1 MQKIILLLVVLLF
14 SISAF
19 SQNITEGSLYAVGKK
34 GEAIG
39 TCPLKSTRVKADI
52 SGFLARVTVVQEFEN
67 NLNQPIEA
75 VYTFPLSQNSAV
87 DNMTMKVGERTIRGR
102 IMKRD
107 EARQV
112 YEAAKIEG
120 KTASLL
126 DQERPNIFTQ
136 SIANI
141 LPNEKIIIEI
151 SYVETLN
158 YEDGAYQFV
167 FPMTVG
173 PRYIP
178 GSVQDANKIS
188 PPVAATRA
196 GHNIS
201 IEVNLDAGVP
211 VEEIRSGSHKIKT
224 LNLSPN
230 NAKIS
235 LKDEE
240 TIPNKDFVL
249 RYDVTGKR
257 IEDAILTHR
266 DERGGFFTMI
276 LQPPDK
282 ISSEDITPKEIVFVL
297 DTSGSMEGFPIEK
310 AKEAMKMSLD
320 GLNPNDTFNLIT
332 FAGDTA
338 ILFDEPVP
346 ATRANLEKAQEFLE
360 SRKGGGG
367 TEMMKA
373 IKAAL
378 EPSDSQEHLRIVC
391 FMTDGYIGNEN
402 EIIAEIQKHPK
413 ARVFSFG
420 IGNSV
425 NRFLLDKMAQEGRGE
440 VEYVSLQDD
449 GSKAAKKFY
458 ERVRTPLLTDISI
471 DWNGLPVA
479 DVYPN
484 TLSDLFSAKPVI
496 LHGRYTK
503 GASGTIKLKGKVAGQ
518 DYVRE
523 ILVNLPETESK
534 HDVLA
539 TLWARTR
546 IDELMTK
553 NYIAAQDDKTRSE
566 AQNAIT
572 NIGLEFRLL
581 TQFTSFVAVEN
592 KIKTQGGQPT
602 KVDVPVEK
610 PAGMSTAVVQV
621 TSDSEVTIDQS
632 STKLDTNITKQVV
645 ENLPSGTTF
654 ASVLKV
660 SPNVRPEALG
670 GGFGNGSGSGS
681 GNGNGDVSQIDGAS
695 SSENTFVIDGQ
706 EAVLEVTNLDI
717 AKRQSEELNPQ
728 NKARKTVSGGVING
742 KAVSLPKPVYP
753 QAAKAV
759 RASGAV
765 NVQVMIDE
773 NGNVVAASAVSGHPL
788 LRKAAETAA
797 SQAKFAPAVIGGKAV
812 KITGVIVYNFV
823 GEKSEVQTSIIKMRV
838 KPLTAEEK
846 RIAKLAEKLHSWIFA
861 LVERLQKGVTTAAP
875 DEANFVSDGK
885 AEIQIQLK
893 AISPEVLKKLKN
905 AGFEMTG
912 KKDAQIV
919 TGRIPVGK
927 LVGLAEI
934 AEVQYIL
941 PNVK

>member
-19 SQNITEGSLYAVGKK
+19 SQKITEGSLYAFGKK
-34 GEAIG
+34 GETIG
-39 TCPLKSTRVKADI
+39 ACPLKSTRVKADI

-112 YEAAKIEG
+112 YETAKIEG

-151 SYVETLN
+151 SYVETLV

-178 GSVQDANKIS
+178 GSVQDAQKIS
-188 PPVAATRA
+188 PPIASTRA

-211 VEEIRSGSHKIKT
+211 VEEIRSGSHEIKT

-373 IKAAL
+373 VKAAL

-471 DWNGLPVA
+471 DWNGLPIA

-592 KIKTQGGQPT
+592 EIKTQGGQPT

-610 PAGMSTAVVQV
+610 PAGMSTATVEV

-632 STKLDTNITKQVV
+632 STKLDTNITKQVTG
-645 ENLPSGTTF
+645 NLPSGTTF
-654 ASVLKV
+654 TSVLKV
-660 SPNVRPEALG
+660 APNVRPA
-670 GGFGNGSGSGS
+670 GSGSGS
-681 GNGNGDVSQIDGAS
+681 GNGNGTGDGFQIDGS
-695 SSENTFVIDGQ
+695 SGSENTFVIDGQ
-706 EAVLEVTNLDI
+706 EAVLEITNLDL
-717 AKRQSEELNPQ
+717 AKRQAEELNPQ
-728 NKARKTVSGGVING
+728 NKTRKTVSGGIING

-753 QAAKAV
+753 QAARAV

-765 NVQVMIDE
+765 NVQVTIDE
-773 NGNVVAASAVSGHPL
+773 NGNVVSASAVSGHPL
-788 LRKAAETAA
+788 LRKAAESAA
-797 SQAKFAPAVIGGKAV
+797 IQAKFAPAVIGGKPV
-812 KITGVIVYNFV
+812 KITGVIVYNFA
-823 GEKSEVQTSIIKMRV
+823 GENTEVQTSITKMRV

-861 LVERLQKGVTTAAP
+861 LVERLQKGVTTATP

-893 AISPEVLKKLKN
+893 TTSPEVLKKLKN
-905 AGFEMTG
+905 AGFEMTE
-912 KKDAQIV
+912 KKDAQIF
-919 TGRIPVGK
+919 TGRILVGK

-934 AEVQYIL
+934 AEVQYVL

>member
-14 SISAF
+14 SIPAF
-19 SQNITEGSLYAVGKK
+19 SQNITEGSLYAVDKK
-34 GEAIG
+34 GTELGA
-39 TCPLKSTRVKADI
+39 CPLKSTRVKADI
-52 SGFLARVTVVQEFEN
+52 SGFLARVTVLQEFEN
-67 NLNQPIEA
+67 NFSQPIEA

-87 DNMTMKVGERTIRGR
+87 DNMTMKIGERTIRGR

-112 YEAAKIEG
+112 YETAKIEG

-136 SIANI
+136 SVANI

-151 SYVETLN
+151 SYVETLR
-158 YEDGAYQFV
+158 YEDGAYEFV

-173 PRYIP
+173 QRYIP

-188 PPVAATRA
+188 PPVAAARA

-211 VEEIRSGSHKIKT
+211 VEEIRSGSHEIQT
-224 LNLSPN
+224 LNLSSN

-235 LKDEE
+235 LKDRE

-297 DTSGSMEGFPIEK
+297 DTSGSMQGFPIEK
-310 AKEAMKMSLD
+310 AKEAMKLSLD

-346 ATRANLEKAQEFLE
+346 ATKANLEKAQAFLE
-360 SRKGGGG
+360 SRQGSGG

-420 IGNSV
+420 IGDSV

-440 VEYVSLQDD
+440 VEYVSLKDD
-449 GSKAAKKFY
+449 GSRAAKKFY

-503 GASGTIKLKGKVAGQ
+503 GASGTIKLKGKIAGQ

-523 ILVNLPETESK
+523 ISVNLPETESK

-553 NYIAAQDDKTRSE
+553 NYIAAQDEKARTE

-581 TQFTSFVAVEN
+581 TQFTSFVAIEQR
-592 KIKTQGGQPT
+592 IKTQGGQPT
-602 KVDVPVEK
+602 KIDVPVEK
-610 PAGMSTAVVQV
+610 PAGTSNATVNV

-632 STKLDTNITKQVV
+632 STKLDSNITRQVV
-645 ENLPSGTTF
+645 ENLPSGTQFT
-654 ASVLKV
+654 SLLKIA
-660 SPNVRPEALG
+660 PKNRPAALS
-670 GGFGNGSGSGS
+670 GGFGNGSGRGS
-681 GNGNGDVSQIDGAS
+681 GNGNGSGGGFQIDGAS
-695 SSENTFVIDGQ
+695 GSENTFVIDGQ
-706 EAVLEVTNLDI
+706 EVTNFRTG
-717 AKRQSEELNPQ
+717 ALNSKNTVP
-728 NKARKTVSGGVING
+728 KTISGGVING
-742 KAVSLPKPVYP
+742 KALNLPKPVYP

-765 NVQVMIDE
+765 NVQVTIDE
-773 NGNVVAASAVSGHPL
+773 GGNVVSASAVSGHPL
-788 LRKAAETAA
+788 LRKAAESAA
-797 SQAKFAPAVIGGKAV
+797 IQAKFAPAVIGGKPF
-812 KITGVIVYNFV
+812 KITGVIVYNFA
-823 GEKSEVQTSIIKMRV
+823 GEKSEVQTSITKMRV

-846 RIAKLAEKLHSWIFA
+846 RIAKLAEKLHSWLFA

-893 AISPEVLKKLKN
+893 TISPAALRKLKT
-905 AGFEMTG
+905 AGFELTE
-912 KKDAQIV
+912 KKDAQTV
-919 TGRIPVGK
+919 SGRILVGK
-927 LVGLAEI
+927 LAGLAEI

>member
-1 MQKIILLLVVLLF
+1 MQKITLLLVVLLF

-34 GEAIG
+34 GETIG
-39 TCPLKSTRVKADI
+39 ACPLKSTRVKADI

-102 IMKRD
+102 IMKRE

-112 YEAAKIEG
+112 YETAKIEG

-136 SIANI
+136 SVANI

-178 GSVQDANKIS
+178 GSVQDAQKIS

-211 VEEIRSGSHKIKT
+211 VEEIRSGSHEIKT

-310 AKEAMKMSLD
+310 AKEAMKMSLN

-346 ATRANLEKAQEFLE
+346 ATRANLEKAQAFLE
-360 SRKGGGG
+360 SRQGGGG

-449 GSKAAKKFY
+449 GSRAAKKFY

-523 ILVNLPETESK
+523 ILVNFPETESK

-553 NYIAAQDDKTRSE
+553 NYIAAQDDKARSE
-566 AQNAIT
+566 AQNTIT
-572 NIGLEFRLL
+572 NIGLEYRLL
-581 TQFTSFVAVEN
+581 TQFTSFVAVEDR
-592 KIKTQGGQPT
+592 IKTQGGQPV

-610 PAGMSTAVVQV
+610 PAGMSNAAVEV

-645 ENLPSGTTF
+645 GDLPSGTTF
-654 ASVLKV
+654 NSLLKIA
-660 SPNVRPEALG
+660 PNVRAEALS
-670 GGFGNGSGSGS
+670 GGFGSGSGSGS
-681 GNGNGDVSQIDGAS
+681 GNGNGSGGGVQIDGAS
-695 SSENTFVIDGQ
+695 GSENTFVIDGQ
-706 EAVLEVTNLDI
+706 EVVNFRTGA
-717 AKRQSEELNPQ
+717 LNSKNTVP
-728 NKARKTVSGGVING
+728 KTISGGVING
-742 KAVSLPKPVYP
+742 KAVNLPKPVYP

-765 NVQVMIDE
+765 NVQVTIDE
-773 NGNVVAASAVSGHPL
+773 NGNVVSASAVSGHPL
-788 LRKAAETAA
+788 LRKSAESAAK
-797 SQAKFAPAVIGGKAV
+797 QAKFAPAVIGGKAV
-812 KITGVIVYNFV
+812 KITGVIVYNFA
-823 GEKSEVQTSIIKMRV
+823 GENAEVQTSITKMRV

-861 LVERLQKGVTTAAP
+861 LVERLQKGVATAAP

-893 AISPEVLKKLKN
+893 TISPEALKKLKN
-905 AGFEMTG
+905 AGFEMTE

-919 TGRIPVGK
+919 TGRILVGK